1 MFTTVIV
8 RPIFNLL
15 VLIYGIIPGH
25 NFGLAIILFTIVI
38 RLLMWPLV
46 KKQLHQA
53 KAMRTLQPEIK
64 KIKKAAAGNRQKE
77 SLLLMELYKEK
88 EIKPLGSIGT
98 LVIQFIIL
106 IGLYIGL
113 RKVVFQPHQIV
124 TFAYPALRHL
134 SWMKQLASGS
144 VKFNDTLFGLVNLSK
159 SALAKHSSLY
169 WPAMILVLG
178 SAATQYF
185 QGKQLL
191 PSDPNGRKLKDILKE
206 AGTGEKADQ
215 SEVNAAVGR
224 MTKYML
230 PVMIFLFTVSYP
242 SALSLYWLV
251 GGLVAYIQQYYVLKE
266 DTTEMDAGAG
276 ALVGTKNPDKIQ
288 EAEIVT
294 NPVANIA
301 DPSKPKTKKS
311 KSKSKKRRKR

>member
-1 MFTTVIV
+1 
-8 RPIFNLL
+8 
-15 VLIYGIIPGH
+15 
-25 NFGLAIILFTIVI
+25 
-38 RLLMWPLV
+38 MWPLV

-77 SLLLMELYKEK
+77 SQLLMELYKEK

-98 LVIQFIIL
+98 LIIQFVIL

-113 RKVVFQPHQIV
+113 RKVVFNPHEIV
-124 TFAYPALRHL
+124 TFAYPTLRHL
-134 SWMKQLASGS
+134 GWMRELAAGK
-144 VKFNDTLFGLVNLSK
+144 VKFNHTLFGLVNLSR
-159 SALAKHSSLY
+159 SALTKGKSLY
-169 WPAMILVLG
+169 WPAMVLVLG
-178 SAATQYF
+178 SAVTQYF
-185 QGKQLL
+185 QGKQLM
-191 PSDPNGRKLKDILKE
+191 PSSPDSRKLKDILKE

-224 MTKYML
+224 GTRYLL
-230 PVMIFLFTVSYP
+230 PLMIFLFTVSYP

-251 GGLVAYIQQYYVLKE
+251 GGLVAFIQQSYALKE
-266 DTTEMDAGAG
+266 DVTEMDAGA
-276 ALVGTKNPDKIQ
+276 ALMTKNPDKIV

-294 NPVANIA
+294 NPVVNLN
-301 DPSKPKTKKS
+301 DPTKPKPKKS

>member
-1 MFTTVIV
+1 
-8 RPIFNLL
+8 
-15 VLIYGIIPGH
+15 
-25 NFGLAIILFTIVI
+25 
-38 RLLMWPLV
+38 
-46 KKQLHQA
+46 
-53 KAMRTLQPEIK
+53 
-64 KIKKAAAGNRQKE
+64 
-77 SLLLMELYKEK
+77 
-88 EIKPLGSIGT
+88 
-98 LVIQFIIL
+98 
-106 IGLYIGL
+106 
-113 RKVVFQPHQIV
+113 
-124 TFAYPALRHL
+124 
-134 SWMKQLASGS
+134 
-144 VKFNDTLFGLVNLSK
+144 
-159 SALAKHSSLY
+159 
-169 WPAMILVLG
+169 MILVLG

-266 DTTEMDAGAG
+266 DTTEMNAGAG

>member
-1 MFTTVIV
+1 MFTTIIV

-25 NFGLAIILFTIVI
+25 NFGLSIIIFTIVI

-88 EIKPLGSIGT
+88 EIKPLSSIGT
-98 LVIQFIIL
+98 LIIQFVIL

-113 RKVVFQPHQIV
+113 RKVVYQPHQIV
-124 TFAYPALRHL
+124 TFAYPFLRHL
-134 SWMKQLASGS
+134 SWMKQLAAGK
-144 VKFNDTLFGLVNLSK
+144 VHFNDTLFGWVNLSR
-159 SALAKHSSLY
+159 SALTKGKSIY
-169 WPAMILVLG
+169 WAAMILVLG
-178 SAATQYF
+178 SAVTQYF
-185 QGKQLL
+185 QGKQLM
-191 PSDPNGRKLKDILKE
+191 PKSADGRKLKDILKE
-206 AGTGEKADQ
+206 AGTGKKADQ

-224 MTKYML
+224 GTIYFL

-242 SALSLYWLV
+242 SALSLYWLT
-251 GGLVAYIQQYYVLKE
+251 GGLVAFIQQYYALKE
-266 DTTEMDAGAG
+266 DAVEMDAEVR
-276 ALVGTKNPDKIQ
+276 VGSKNPDKIQ

-294 NPVANIA
+294 NPMPSIA
-301 DPSKPKTKKS
+301 SSNKPKPKTS
-311 KSKSKKRRKR
+311 KSKSKKRRK